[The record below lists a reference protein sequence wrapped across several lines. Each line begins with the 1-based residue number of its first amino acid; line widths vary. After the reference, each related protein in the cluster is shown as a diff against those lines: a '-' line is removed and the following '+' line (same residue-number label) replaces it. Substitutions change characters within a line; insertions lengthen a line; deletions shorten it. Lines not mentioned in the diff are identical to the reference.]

1 MSIKIETPPV
11 LTGAAE
17 AQLRQVYA
25 YLFRLS
31 EHLNVALGQLEH
43 TSAAVTSAESGG
55 AAADGAAAK
64 TYNELRGLIVNT
76 AGIVRKEM
84 DTLETRLH
92 GEYEAVSE
100 SIARLKYTTAI
111 GKRVRCHYAFCFC

>member
-11 LTGAAE
+11 LTGEAE

-31 EHLNVALGQLEH
+31 EHLNLALGQLEH
-43 TSAAVTSAESGG
+43 NPASVSAAESGG

-64 TYNELRGLIVNT
+64 SYNELRALIVNT
-76 AGIVRKEM
+76 AAIVRKEM
-84 DTLETRLH
+84 DTLETQLH

-100 SIARLKYTTAI
+100 EWGSFRENKPN
-111 GKRVRCHYAFCFC
+111 GQ